1 MFERIIIAYNR
12 DMARRL
18 VIIDGKS
25 VFYRGYYAM
34 PGLSTA
40 DGTPT
45 GGVYG
50 FAALSLELIK
60 RLEPDYVCVAWDKR
74 GTNIRRRLAIYPEY
88 KAGRKPA
95 PPDFYAQI
103 PILHELLAAFGWP
116 LYEFDDYEADD
127 IMATLD
133 AQAEKHGDI
142 ETYLITSDL
151 DALQIL
157 DQNTYLYALKKGLTN
172 IDKFD
177 IPAFEKRYGIRIDQ
191 FLDLKSLK
199 GDSSDNIPG
208 VPGVG
213 EKTAVKLLQQFDTL
227 DGVYENLWQIKD
239 NLRRKLD
246 DGKES
251 AYTSKELARL
261 FTDAPVKLD
270 LAAMDVRDLDTT
282 KLRALLEK
290 LEFRSLLRKLP
301 QHMRDDTLEMVK
313 NDSFVPAVEIPS
325 DKIMPLLV
333 MAPELLVIWNGD
345 SVWLSHEK
353 GKTACLPLA
362 EASVVLRGG
371 LIVGHDTKDFL
382 KALLAKNCRQLP
394 AVKHDTAQCSFLLNP
409 LRKSRALA
417 DLAGIESLDNPKLAI
432 AALWEV
438 YERQKKALAELPGL
452 QRVAQTMDFPL
463 VNVLAQM
470 EFQGIKIDT
479 SKLEKMN
486 KSLTREIAVTQ
497 QNIYDMVGYEFN
509 IASPA
514 QLASALFDK
523 LLLPIAGIKKGK
535 TGYSTNQKELD
546 KLRGQHP
553 IIELI
558 ERFRELSKLQNT
570 YVAAL
575 PEQTDANGYIHTT
588 FNQDATATGRLSS
601 TNPNLQNIPIRTEL
615 GRQIRDA
622 FVPAPGN
629 VFVNADYSQFELRL
643 AAVMAGET
651 VMVEDFNTDV
661 DIHAKTAAEVY
672 GVPIDEVTPVQRRR
686 AKVVNFGVLY
696 GMSQHGL
703 AQAAHM
709 SFAEAQHFIDEY
721 YRIRPRVKAF
731 MEQTIRQA
739 HDNGFVQTLFGR
751 RRPTPDVKSSNFAV
765 RSAAER
771 AAANMPIQGTEADLM
786 KMAMLAVEKR
796 LAEGPD
802 VDASRL
808 PSEAGKSEKNG
819 FALPE
824 RQVSSDS
831 MLASTNSLSIPLGR
845 QVLQIHDS
853 IMVECPR
860 QNAEKV
866 SKILVETMENIYPS
880 LGIKLKV
887 DVKVGDSWGEV

>member
-1 MFERIIIAYNR
+1 
-12 DMARRL
+12 MAKRL

-34 PGLSTA
+34 PGLSTT

-60 RLEPDYVCVAWDKR
+60 QLEPDYVCVAWDKR
-74 GTNIRRRLAIYPEY
+74 GTNIRRRLAIYPDY

-103 PILHELLAAFGWP
+103 PILHELLAAFSWP

-133 AQAEKHGDI
+133 KQAEQHGDI

-177 IPAFEKRYGIRIDQ
+177 IPAFEKRYGIRIGQ

-213 EKTAVKLLQQFDTL
+213 EKTAVKLLQQFETL

-239 NLRRKLD
+239 SLRRKLET
-246 DGKES
+246 GKKS
-251 AYTSKELARL
+251 AYMSRELARL

-270 LAAMDVRDLDTT
+270 LEAMNVRDLDTA
-282 KLRALLEK
+282 KLRELLEK

-301 QHMRDDTLEMVK
+301 QHMRDSASEVTSNNILA
-313 NDSFVPAVEIPS
+313 PAVEIS
-325 DKIMPLLV
+325 GDKVIPMLV
-333 MAPELLVIWNGD
+333 MAPELLVIWDGD
-345 SVWLSHEK
+345 MVWLSHEK
-353 GKTACLPLA
+353 GKVARLPLAKASAILA
-362 EASVVLRGG
+362 EAS
-371 LIVGHDTKDFL
+371 IVGHDTKEFL
-382 KALLAKNCRQLP
+382 KVLLGAGCQQLP
-394 AVKHDTAQCSFLLNP
+394 TVKHDTAQGSFLLNP

-417 DLAGIESLDNPKLAI
+417 DLAGVESLDDPRLAM
-432 AALWEV
+432 AALWAV
-438 YERQKKALAELPGL
+438 YEQQKSAFAELPDL
-452 QRVAQTMDFPL
+452 QQVAQTMDFPL
-463 VNVLAQM
+463 INVLAQM
-470 EFQGIKIDT
+470 EFRGIKIDA

-486 KSLTREIAVTQ
+486 KSLAQEITAVQ
-497 QNIYDMVGYEFN
+497 KNIYDMVGYEFN
-509 IASPA
+509 VASPA

-523 LLLPIAGIKKGK
+523 LLLPTAGIKKGK

-553 IIELI
+553 IIELV

-575 PEQTDANGYIHTT
+575 PEQTDVNGYIHTT

-643 AAVMAGET
+643 AAVMAGEKQ
-651 VMVEDFNTDV
+651 MIEDFNTDV

-672 GVPIDEVTPVQRRR
+672 NVPIDEVTPAQRRR

-703 AQAAHM
+703 TAAANM
-709 SFAEAQHFIDEY
+709 SYGEAQHFIDEY
-721 YRIRPRVKAF
+721 YRIRPHIKEF
-731 MEQTIRQA
+731 MERTIRQA
-739 HDNGFVQTLFGR
+739 HEDGFVQTLFGR
-751 RRPTPDVKSSNFAV
+751 RRPTPDVRSNNFAV

-786 KMAMLAVEKR
+786 KLAMLAVEKR
-796 LAEGPD
+796 LTIMTSPD
-802 VDASRL
+802 LL
-808 PSEAGKSEKNG
+808 PSETGKFEKNE

-824 RQVSSDS
+824 RQVSSGS
-831 MLASTNSLSIPLGR
+831 KSISTDKNTPLGY
-845 QVLQIHDS
+845 QILQIHDS

-860 QNAEKV
+860 QNAEIV
-866 SKILVETMENIYPS
+866 SKMLVETMENIYPQ

-887 DVKVGDSWGEV
+887 DVKIGNNWGEV

>member
-1 MFERIIIAYNR
+1 
-12 DMARRL
+12 MAKRL

-34 PGLSTA
+34 PGLSTT

-60 RLEPDYVCVAWDKR
+60 QLNPDYVCVAWDKR
-74 GTNIRRRLAIYPEY
+74 GTNIRRRLVIYPDY
-88 KAGRKPA
+88 KGGRKPA

-133 AQAEKHGDI
+133 KQAEQHGDI

-177 IPAFEKRYGIRIDQ
+177 IPAFEKRYGIRIGQ

-213 EKTAVKLLQQFDTL
+213 EKTAVKLLQQFETL

-239 NLRRKLD
+239 SLRRKLEA
-246 DGKES
+246 GKKS
-251 AYTSKELARL
+251 AYMSRELARL

-270 LAAMDVRDLDTT
+270 LAAMDVRDLDTA
-282 KLRALLEK
+282 KLRELLEK

-301 QHMRDDTLEMVK
+301 QHMRDGASEVAR
-313 NDSFVPAVEIPS
+313 NDILAPAVEIS
-325 DKIMPLLV
+325 GDKVIPMLV
-333 MAPELLVIWNGD
+333 MAPELLVIWDGD
-345 SVWLSHEK
+345 TVWLSHEK
-353 GKTACLPLA
+353 GKVACLPLA
-362 EASVVLRGG
+362 KASAILAEAS
-371 LIVGHDTKDFL
+371 IVGHDTKEFL
-382 KALLAKNCRQLP
+382 KTLLGAGCQRLP
-394 AVKHDTAQCSFLLNP
+394 AVKHDTAQGSFLLNP
-409 LRKSRALA
+409 LRKSRALV
-417 DLAGIESLDNPKLAI
+417 DLAGVESLDDPRLAMT
-432 AALWEV
+432 ALWAV
-438 YERQKKALAELPGL
+438 YEQQKSAFAEQADL
-452 QRVAQTMDFPL
+452 QQVAQTMDFPL
-463 VNVLAQM
+463 INVLAQM
-470 EFQGIKIDT
+470 EFRGIKIDA

-486 KSLTREIAVTQ
+486 KSLAQEITAVQ

-509 IASPA
+509 VASPA

-523 LLLPIAGIKKGK
+523 LLLPTAGIKKGK

-553 IIELI
+553 IIELV

-643 AAVMAGET
+643 AAVMAGEKQ
-651 VMVEDFNTDV
+651 MIEDFNADV

-672 GVPIDEVTPVQRRR
+672 NVPINEVTPTQRRR

-703 AQAAHM
+703 AAAANM
-709 SFAEAQHFIDEY
+709 SYGEAQHFIDEY
-721 YRIRPRVKAF
+721 YRIRPRIKEF
-731 MEQTIRQA
+731 MERTIRQA
-739 HDNGFVQTLFGR
+739 HDDGFVQTLFGR
-751 RRPTPDVKSSNFAV
+751 RRPTPDVRSNNFAV

-786 KMAMLAVEKR
+786 KLAMLAVEKR
-796 LAEGPD
+796 LTTMTSPD
-802 VDASRL
+802 LL
-808 PSEAGKSEKNG
+808 PSKTGKFEKNE

-824 RQVSSDS
+824 RQVSSGS
-831 MLASTNSLSIPLGR
+831 KSGLVYKNISFGHQI
-845 QVLQIHDS
+845 LQIHDS

-860 QNAEKV
+860 QNAEIV
-866 SKILVETMENIYPS
+866 SKILVETMENIYPQ

-887 DVKVGDSWGEV
+887 DVKIGNNWGEV

>member
-1 MFERIIIAYNR
+1 
-12 DMARRL
+12 MAKRL

-34 PGLSTA
+34 PGLSTT

-60 RLEPDYVCVAWDKR
+60 QLEPDYVCVAWDKR
-74 GTNIRRRLAIYPEY
+74 GTNIRRRLAIYPDY

-127 IMATLD
+127 IMATID
-133 AQAEKHGDI
+133 KKAEQHGGI

-177 IPAFEKRYGIRIDQ
+177 IPAFEERYGIRIGQ

-213 EKTAVKLLQQFDTL
+213 EKTAVKLLQQFETL

-239 NLRRKLD
+239 SLRRKLEA
-246 DGKES
+246 GKKS
-251 AYTSKELARL
+251 AYMSRELARL

-270 LAAMDVRDLDTT
+270 LEAMNVRDLDTA
-282 KLRALLEK
+282 KLRELLEK

-301 QHMRDDTLEMVK
+301 QHMRDSSSEVTPNNILA
-313 NDSFVPAVEIPS
+313 PAVEIS
-325 DKIMPLLV
+325 GDKVTPILV
-333 MAPELLVIWNGD
+333 MAPELLVIWDGD
-345 SVWLSHEK
+345 MVWLSHEK
-353 GKTACLPLA
+353 GKVARLPLAKASAILA
-362 EASVVLRGG
+362 EAS
-371 LIVGHDTKDFL
+371 IVGHDTKEFL
-382 KALLAKNCRQLP
+382 KTLLGAGCQQLP
-394 AVKHDTAQCSFLLNP
+394 AVKHDTAQGSFLLNP
-409 LRKSRALA
+409 LRKSRELA
-417 DLAGIESLDNPKLAI
+417 DLAGVESLDDPRLAM
-432 AALWEV
+432 AALWAV
-438 YERQKKALAELPGL
+438 YEQQKSAFAELPDL
-452 QRVAQTMDFPL
+452 QQVAQTMDFPL
-463 VNVLAQM
+463 INVLAQM
-470 EFQGIKIDT
+470 EFRGIKIDA

-486 KSLTREIAVTQ
+486 KSLAQEIAAVQ

-509 IASPA
+509 VASPA
-514 QLASALFDK
+514 QLASALFYK
-523 LLLPIAGIKKGK
+523 LLLPTTGIKKGK

-553 IIELI
+553 IIELV

-575 PEQTDANGYIHTT
+575 PEQTDANGYVHTT
-588 FNQDATATGRLSS
+588 FNQDVTATGRLSS

-643 AAVMAGET
+643 AAVMAGEKQ
-651 VMVEDFNTDV
+651 MIEDFNADV

-672 GVPIDEVTPVQRRR
+672 NVPINEVTPTQRRR

-703 AQAAHM
+703 AAAANM
-709 SFAEAQHFIDEY
+709 SYGEAQHFIDEY
-721 YRIRPRVKAF
+721 YRIRPRIKEF
-731 MEQTIRQA
+731 MERTIRQA
-739 HDNGFVQTLFGR
+739 HEDGFVQTLFGR
-751 RRPTPDVKSSNFAV
+751 RRPTPDVRSNNFAV

-786 KMAMLAVEKR
+786 KLAMLAVEKR
-796 LAEGPD
+796 LTTMTSPD
-802 VDASRL
+802 LL
-808 PSEAGKSEKNG
+808 PSKTGKFEKNE

-824 RQVSSDS
+824 RQVSSGS
-831 MLASTNSLSIPLGR
+831 KSGLVYKNILFGHQI
-845 QVLQIHDS
+845 LQIHDS

-860 QNAEKV
+860 QNAEIV
-866 SKILVETMENIYPS
+866 SKILVETMENIYPQ

-887 DVKVGDSWGEV
+887 DVKIGNNWGEV

>member
-1 MFERIIIAYNR
+1 
-12 DMARRL
+12 MAKRL

-34 PGLSTA
+34 PGLSTT

-60 RLEPDYVCVAWDKR
+60 QLEPDYVCVAWDKR
-74 GTNIRRRLAIYPEY
+74 GTNIRRRLAIYPDY

-103 PILHELLAAFGWP
+103 PILHELLAAFSWP

-133 AQAEKHGDI
+133 KQAEQHGDI

-177 IPAFEKRYGIRIDQ
+177 IPAFEKRYGIRIGQ

-213 EKTAVKLLQQFDTL
+213 EKTAVKLLQQFETL

-239 NLRRKLD
+239 SLRRKLEA
-246 DGKES
+246 GKKS
-251 AYTSKELARL
+251 AYMSRELARL

-270 LAAMDVRDLDTT
+270 LEAMNVRDLDTA
-282 KLRALLEK
+282 KLRELLEK

-301 QHMRDDTLEMVK
+301 QHMRDGASEMTRK
-313 NDSFVPAVEIPS
+313 GILAPAVEIS
-325 DKIMPLLV
+325 GDKVIPMLV
-333 MAPELLVIWNGD
+333 MAPELLVIWDGD
-345 SVWLSHEK
+345 MVWLSHEK
-353 GKTACLPLA
+353 GKVARLPLAKASAILA
-362 EASVVLRGG
+362 EAS
-371 LIVGHDTKDFL
+371 IAGHDTKEFL
-382 KALLAKNCRQLP
+382 KALLGAACQQLP
-394 AVKHDTAQCSFLLNP
+394 AVKHDTAQGSFLLNP
-409 LRKSRALA
+409 LRKSRELA
-417 DLAGIESLDNPKLAI
+417 DLAGVESLDDPRLAM
-432 AALWEV
+432 AALWAV
-438 YERQKKALAELPGL
+438 YEQQKSAFAELPDL
-452 QRVAQTMDFPL
+452 QQVAQTMDFPL
-463 VNVLAQM
+463 INVLAQM
-470 EFQGIKIDT
+470 EFRGIKIDA

-486 KSLTREIAVTQ
+486 KSLAQEIAAVQ

-509 IASPA
+509 VASPA

-523 LLLPIAGIKKGK
+523 LLLPTAGIKKGK

-553 IIELI
+553 IIELV

-588 FNQDATATGRLSS
+588 FNQDTTATGRLSS

-643 AAVMAGET
+643 AAVMAGEEQ
-651 VMVEDFNTDV
+651 MIEDFNADV

-672 GVPIDEVTPVQRRR
+672 NVPINEVTPTQRRR

-703 AQAAHM
+703 VAAANM
-709 SFAEAQHFIDEY
+709 SYGEAQHFIDEY
-721 YRIRPRVKAF
+721 YRIRPHIKEF
-731 MEQTIRQA
+731 MERTIRQA
-739 HDNGFVQTLFGR
+739 HGDGFVQTLFGR
-751 RRPTPDVKSSNFAV
+751 RRPTPDVRSNNFAV
-765 RSAAER
+765 RSASER

-786 KMAMLAVEKR
+786 KLAMLAVEKR
-796 LAEGPD
+796 LIPAA
-802 VDASRL
+802 DADLL
-808 PSEAGKSEKNG
+808 PSETGKFEKNE

-824 RQVSSDS
+824 RQVSSGS
-831 MLASTNSLSIPLGR
+831 KSISTDKNTPLGY
-845 QVLQIHDS
+845 QILQIHDS
-853 IMVECPR
+853 IMVECPL
-860 QNAEKV
+860 QNAEIV
-866 SKILVETMENIYPS
+866 SKMLVETMENIYPQ

-887 DVKVGDSWGEV
+887 DVKIGNNWGEV

>member
-1 MFERIIIAYNR
+1 
-12 DMARRL
+12 MAKRL

-60 RLEPDYVCVAWDKR
+60 QLEPDYVCVAWDKR
-74 GTNIRRRLAIYPEY
+74 GTNIRRRLAIYPDY

-133 AQAEKHGDI
+133 KQAEQHGDI

-177 IPAFEKRYGIRIDQ
+177 IPAFEKRYGIRIGQ

-213 EKTAVKLLQQFDTL
+213 EKTAVKLLQQFETL

-239 NLRRKLD
+239 SLRRKLEA
-246 DGKES
+246 GKKS
-251 AYTSKELARL
+251 AYMSRELARL

-270 LAAMDVRDLDTT
+270 LAAMDVRDLDTA
-282 KLRALLEK
+282 KLRELLEK

-301 QHMRDDTLEMVK
+301 QHMRDGASEMTR
-313 NDSFVPAVEIPS
+313 NDILAPAVEIS
-325 DKIMPLLV
+325 GDKVTPMLV
-333 MAPELLVIWNGD
+333 MAPELLVIWDGD
-345 SVWLSHEK
+345 MVWLSHER
-353 GKTACLPLA
+353 GKVARLPLA
-362 EASVVLRGG
+362 KASTILPEVS
-371 LIVGHDTKDFL
+371 IVGHDTKEFL
-382 KALLAKNCRQLP
+382 KALLGAGCQQLP
-394 AVKHDTAQCSFLLNP
+394 IVKHDTAQGSFLLNP

-417 DLAGIESLDNPKLAI
+417 DLAGVESLDDPRLAM
-432 AALWEV
+432 AALWAV
-438 YERQKKALAELPGL
+438 YEQQKSALVEQADL
-452 QRVAQTMDFPL
+452 QQVAQTMDFPL
-463 VNVLAQM
+463 INVLAQM
-470 EFQGIKIDT
+470 EFRGIKIDA

-486 KSLTREIAVTQ
+486 KSLAQEIAAVQ

-509 IASPA
+509 VASPA

-523 LLLPIAGIKKGK
+523 LLLPTAGIKKGK

-553 IIELI
+553 IIELV

-588 FNQDATATGRLSS
+588 FNQDTTATGRLSS

-643 AAVMAGET
+643 AAVMAGEKQ
-651 VMVEDFNTDV
+651 MIEDFNTDV

-672 GVPIDEVTPVQRRR
+672 NVPINEVTPTQRRR

-703 AQAAHM
+703 AAAANM
-709 SFAEAQHFIDEY
+709 SYGEAQHFIDEY
-721 YRIRPRVKAF
+721 YRIRPHIKEF
-731 MEQTIRQA
+731 MERTIRQA
-739 HDNGFVQTLFGR
+739 HDDGFVQTLFGR
-751 RRPTPDVKSSNFAV
+751 RRPTPDVRSNNFAV

-786 KMAMLAVEKR
+786 KLAMLAVEKR
-796 LAEGPD
+796 LIPA
-802 VDASRL
+802 VDADLL
-808 PSEAGKSEKNG
+808 PSETGKFEKNK

-824 RQVSSDS
+824 RQVSSGS
-831 MLASTNSLSIPLGR
+831 KSTPTDKNTLLGY
-845 QVLQIHDS
+845 QILQIHDS

-860 QNAEKV
+860 QNAEIV
-866 SKILVETMENIYPS
+866 SKMLVETMENIYPQ

-887 DVKVGDSWGEV
+887 DVKIGNNWGEV

>member
-1 MFERIIIAYNR
+1 
-12 DMARRL
+12 MAKRL

-60 RLEPDYVCVAWDKR
+60 QLNPDYVCVAWDKR
-74 GTNIRRRLAIYPEY
+74 GTNIRRRLAIYPDY

-133 AQAEKHGDI
+133 KQAEQHGDI

-177 IPAFEKRYGIRIDQ
+177 IPAFEKRYGIRIGQ

-213 EKTAVKLLQQFDTL
+213 EKTAVKLLQQFETL
-227 DGVYENLWQIKD
+227 DGVYDNLWQIKD
-239 NLRRKLD
+239 SLRRKLET
-246 DGKES
+246 GKKS
-251 AYTSKELARL
+251 AYMSRELARL

-270 LAAMDVRDLDTT
+270 LEAMNVRDLDTA
-282 KLRALLEK
+282 KLRELLEK

-301 QHMRDDTLEMVK
+301 QHMRDAASEVTPNNILA
-313 NDSFVPAVEIPS
+313 PAVEIS
-325 DKIMPLLV
+325 GDKVTPMLV
-333 MAPELLVIWNGD
+333 MAPELLVIWDGD
-345 SVWLSHEK
+345 MVWLSHEK
-353 GKTACLPLA
+353 GKVARLPLAKASAILA
-362 EASVVLRGG
+362 EAS
-371 LIVGHDTKDFL
+371 IVGHDTKEFF
-382 KALLAKNCRQLP
+382 KVLLGAGCQRLP
-394 AVKHDTAQCSFLLNP
+394 AVKHDTAQGSFLLNP
-409 LRKSRALA
+409 LRKSRALV
-417 DLAGIESLDNPKLAI
+417 DLAGVESLDDPRLAM
-432 AALWEV
+432 AALWVV
-438 YERQKKALAELPGL
+438 YEQQKSAFAELPDL
-452 QRVAQTMDFPL
+452 QQVAQTMDFPL
-463 VNVLAQM
+463 INVLAQM
-470 EFQGIKIDT
+470 EFRGIKIDA

-486 KSLTREIAVTQ
+486 KSLAQEIAAVQ

-509 IASPA
+509 VASPA

-523 LLLPIAGIKKGK
+523 LLLPTAGIKKGK

-553 IIELI
+553 IIELV

-643 AAVMAGET
+643 AAVMAGEKQ
-651 VMVEDFNTDV
+651 MIEDFNTDV

-672 GVPIDEVTPVQRRR
+672 NVPINEVTPAQRRR

-703 AQAAHM
+703 AAAANM
-709 SFAEAQHFIDEY
+709 SYGEAQHFIDEY
-721 YRIRPRVKAF
+721 YRIRPHIKEF

-739 HDNGFVQTLFGR
+739 HEDGFVQTLFGR
-751 RRPTPDVKSSNFAV
+751 RRPTPDVKSNNFAV

-786 KMAMLAVEKR
+786 KLAMLAVEKR
-796 LAEGPD
+796 LTIMTSPD
-802 VDASRL
+802 LL
-808 PSEAGKSEKNG
+808 PSETGKFEKNE

-824 RQVSSDS
+824 RQVSSGS
-831 MLASTNSLSIPLGR
+831 KSISTDKNTPLGY
-845 QVLQIHDS
+845 QILQIHDS

-860 QNAEKV
+860 QNAEVV
-866 SKILVETMENIYPS
+866 SKMLVETMENIYPQ

-887 DVKVGDSWGEV
+887 DVKIGNNWGEV

>member
-1 MFERIIIAYNR
+1 MVK
-12 DMARRL
+12 RL

-60 RLEPDYVCVAWDKR
+60 QLEPDYVCVAWDKR
-74 GTNIRRRLAIYPEY
+74 GTNIRRRLAIYPDY

-95 PPDFYAQI
+95 PSDFYAQI
-103 PILHELLAAFGWP
+103 PILHELLAAFSWP

-133 AQAEKHGDI
+133 KQAEQHGDI

-177 IPAFEKRYGIRIDQ
+177 IPAFEKRYGIRIGQ

-213 EKTAVKLLQQFDTL
+213 EKTAVKLLQQFETL

-239 NLRRKLD
+239 SLRRKLEA
-246 DGKES
+246 GKKS
-251 AYTSKELARL
+251 AYMSRELARL

-270 LAAMDVRDLDTT
+270 LEAMNVRDLDTA
-282 KLRALLEK
+282 KLRELLEK

-301 QHMRDDTLEMVK
+301 QHMRDGASEVTPNNILA
-313 NDSFVPAVEIPS
+313 PAVEIS
-325 DKIMPLLV
+325 GDKVIPMLV
-333 MAPELLVIWNGD
+333 MAPELLVIWDGD
-345 SVWLSHEK
+345 MVWLSHEK
-353 GKTACLPLA
+353 GKVARLPLAKASAILA
-362 EASVVLRGG
+362 EAS
-371 LIVGHDTKDFL
+371 IVGHDTKEFL
-382 KALLAKNCRQLP
+382 KTLLGAGCQRLP
-394 AVKHDTAQCSFLLNP
+394 AVKHDTAQGSFLLNP
-409 LRKSRALA
+409 LRKSRELV
-417 DLAGIESLDNPKLAI
+417 DLAGVESLDDPRLAM
-432 AALWEV
+432 AALWVV
-438 YERQKKALAELPGL
+438 YEQQKSALVEQADL
-452 QRVAQTMDFPL
+452 QQVAQTMDFPL
-463 VNVLAQM
+463 INVLAQM
-470 EFQGIKIDT
+470 EFRGIKIDAG
-479 SKLEKMN
+479 KLEKMN
-486 KSLTREIAVTQ
+486 KSLAQEIAAVQ

-509 IASPA
+509 VASPA

-523 LLLPIAGIKKGK
+523 LLLPTAGIKKGK

-553 IIELI
+553 IIELV

-643 AAVMAGET
+643 AAVMAGEKQ
-651 VMVEDFNTDV
+651 MIEDFNTDV

-672 GVPIDEVTPVQRRR
+672 NVPINEVTPTQRRR

-703 AQAAHM
+703 AAAANM
-709 SFAEAQHFIDEY
+709 SYGEAQHFIDEY
-721 YRIRPRVKAF
+721 YRIRPHIKEF

-739 HDNGFVQTLFGR
+739 HEDGFVQTLFGR
-751 RRPTPDVKSSNFAV
+751 RRPTPDVRSNNFAV

-786 KMAMLAVEKR
+786 KLAMLAVEKG
-796 LAEGPD
+796 LVL
-802 VDASRL
+802 VDIDS
-808 PSEAGKSEKNG
+808 
-819 FALPE
+819 LPE
-824 RQVSSDS
+824 ETCLSGKANSFFSNLPVSEGSKS
-831 MLASTNSLSIPLGR
+831 ISTDKNTPLGY
-845 QVLQIHDS
+845 QILQIHDS

-860 QNAEKV
+860 QNAEVV
-866 SKILVETMENIYPS
+866 SKMLVETMENIYPQ

-887 DVKVGDSWGEV
+887 DVKIGNNWGEV

>member
-1 MFERIIIAYNR
+1 
-12 DMARRL
+12 MAKRL

-60 RLEPDYVCVAWDKR
+60 QLNPDYVCVAWDKR
-74 GTNIRRRLAIYPEY
+74 GTNIRRRLAIYSEY

-103 PILHELLAAFGWP
+103 PILHELLAAFSWP

-133 AQAEKHGDI
+133 KQAEQHGGI

-177 IPAFEKRYGIRIDQ
+177 IPAFEKRYGIRIGQ

-213 EKTAVKLLQQFDTL
+213 EKTAVKLLQQFETL

-239 NLRRKLD
+239 SLRRKLEA
-246 DGKES
+246 GKKS
-251 AYTSKELARL
+251 AYMSRELARL

-270 LAAMDVRDLDTT
+270 LEAMNVRDLDTA
-282 KLRALLEK
+282 KLRELLEK

-301 QHMRDDTLEMVK
+301 QHMRDGASEVATDNILA
-313 NDSFVPAVEIPS
+313 PAVEISGNKVIP
-325 DKIMPLLV
+325 MLV
-333 MAPELLVIWNGD
+333 VAPELLVIWDGD
-345 SVWLSHEK
+345 TVWLSHEK
-353 GKTACLPLA
+353 GKVARLSLAKASAILA
-362 EASVVLRGG
+362 EAS
-371 LIVGHDTKDFL
+371 IVGHDTKEFL
-382 KALLAKNCRQLP
+382 KALLGAGCQQLP
-394 AVKHDTAQCSFLLNP
+394 AVKHDTAQGSFLLNP
-409 LRKSRALA
+409 LRKSRKLA
-417 DLAGIESLDNPKLAI
+417 DLAGVESLDDPRLAM
-432 AALWEV
+432 AALWAV
-438 YERQKKALAELPGL
+438 YEQQKSALVEQADL
-452 QRVAQTMDFPL
+452 QQVVQTMDFPL
-463 VNVLAQM
+463 INVLAQM
-470 EFQGIKIDT
+470 EFRGIKIDA

-486 KSLTREIAVTQ
+486 KSLAQEIAAVQ

-509 IASPA
+509 VSSPA

-523 LLLPIAGIKKGK
+523 LLLPTAGIKKGK

-553 IIELI
+553 IIELV

-588 FNQDATATGRLSS
+588 FNQDVTATGRLSS

-643 AAVMAGET
+643 AAVMAGEKQ
-651 VMVEDFNTDV
+651 MIEDFNADV

-672 GVPIDEVTPVQRRR
+672 NVPISEVTPTQRRR

-703 AQAAHM
+703 AAAANM
-709 SFAEAQHFIDEY
+709 SYGEAQHFIDEY
-721 YRIRPRVKAF
+721 YRIRPHIKEF
-731 MEQTIRQA
+731 MERTIRQA
-739 HDNGFVQTLFGR
+739 HDDGFVQTLFGR
-751 RRPTPDVKSSNFAV
+751 RRPTPDVRSNNFAV

-786 KMAMLAVEKR
+786 KLAMLAVEKS
-796 LAEGPD
+796 LVLVD
-802 VDASRL
+802 VDS
-808 PSEAGKSEKNG
+808 
-819 FALPE
+819 LPE
-824 RQVSSDS
+824 ETCLSGKANSFFSNLPVSEGSVS
-831 MLASTNSLSIPLGR
+831 ASTDKNISLGHQI
-845 QVLQIHDS
+845 LQIHDS

-860 QNAEKV
+860 QNAEIV
-866 SKILVETMENIYPS
+866 SKMLVETMENIYPQ

-887 DVKVGDSWGEV
+887 DVKIGNNWGEV

>member
-1 MFERIIIAYNR
+1 
-12 DMARRL
+12 MAKRL

-60 RLEPDYVCVAWDKR
+60 QLEPDYVCVAWDKR
-74 GTNIRRRLAIYPEY
+74 GTNIRRRLAIYPDY

-133 AQAEKHGDI
+133 KQAEQHGDI

-177 IPAFEKRYGIRIDQ
+177 IPAFEKRYGIRIGQ

-213 EKTAVKLLQQFDTL
+213 EKTAVKLLQQFETL
-227 DGVYENLWQIKD
+227 DGVYDNLWQIKD
-239 NLRRKLD
+239 SLRRKLEA
-246 DGKES
+246 GRKS
-251 AYTSKELARL
+251 AYMSRELARL

-270 LAAMDVRDLDTT
+270 LEAMNVRDLDTA
-282 KLRALLEK
+282 KLRELLEK

-301 QHMRDDTLEMVK
+301 QHMRDGASEVATNNILA
-313 NDSFVPAVEIPS
+313 PAVEIS
-325 DKIMPLLV
+325 GDKVIPMLV
-333 MAPELLVIWNGD
+333 MAPELLVIWDGD
-345 SVWLSHEK
+345 TVWLSHEK
-353 GKTACLPLA
+353 GKVARLPLA
-362 EASVVLRGG
+362 KASAILAEA
-371 LIVGHDTKDFL
+371 LIVGHDTKEFF
-382 KALLAKNCRQLP
+382 KALLGVGCQQLP
-394 AVKHDTAQCSFLLNP
+394 IVKHDTAQGSFLLNP
-409 LRKSRALA
+409 LRKSRELA
-417 DLAGIESLDNPKLAI
+417 DLAGVESLDDPRLVM
-432 AALWEV
+432 AALWIV
-438 YERQKKALAELPGL
+438 YEQQKSAFAELPDL
-452 QRVAQTMDFPL
+452 QQVAQTMDFPL
-463 VNVLAQM
+463 INVLAQM
-470 EFQGIKIDT
+470 EFRGIKIDA

-486 KSLTREIAVTQ
+486 KSLAQEIAAVQ

-509 IASPA
+509 VASPA

-523 LLLPIAGIKKGK
+523 LLLPTAGIKKGK

-553 IIELI
+553 IIELV

-643 AAVMAGET
+643 AAVMAGEKQ
-651 VMVEDFNTDV
+651 MIEDFNTDV

-672 GVPIDEVTPVQRRR
+672 NVPINEVTPTQRRR

-703 AQAAHM
+703 AAAANM
-709 SFAEAQHFIDEY
+709 SYGEAQHFIDEY
-721 YRIRPRVKAF
+721 YRIRPHIKEF
-731 MEQTIRQA
+731 MERTIRQA
-739 HDNGFVQTLFGR
+739 HGDGFVQTLFGR
-751 RRPTPDVKSSNFAV
+751 RRPTPDVRSNNFAV

-786 KMAMLAVEKR
+786 KLAMLAVEKS
-796 LAEGPD
+796 LAL
-802 VDASRL
+802 VDIDS
-808 PSEAGKSEKNG
+808 
-819 FALPE
+819 LPE
-824 RQVSSDS
+824 ETCLSGKANSFFSNLPVSEGSKS
-831 MLASTNSLSIPLGR
+831 ISTDKNTPLGY
-845 QVLQIHDS
+845 QILQIHDS

-860 QNAEKV
+860 QNAEIV
-866 SKILVETMENIYPS
+866 SKMLVETMENIHPQ

-887 DVKVGDSWGEV
+887 DVKIGNNWSEV

>member
-1 MFERIIIAYNR
+1 
-12 DMARRL
+12 MAKRL
-18 VIIDGKS
+18 VVIDGKS

-60 RLEPDYVCVAWDKR
+60 QLEPDYVCVAWDKR
-74 GTNIRRRLAIYPEY
+74 GTNIRRRLAIYPDY

-133 AQAEKHGDI
+133 KQAEQHGGI

-177 IPAFEKRYGIRIDQ
+177 IPAFEERYGIRIGQ

-208 VPGVG
+208 VTGVG
-213 EKTAVKLLQQFDTL
+213 EKTAVKLLQQFETL
-227 DGVYENLWQIKD
+227 DGVYDNLWQIKD
-239 NLRRKLD
+239 SLRRKLEA
-246 DGKES
+246 GKKS
-251 AYTSKELARL
+251 AYMSRELARL

-270 LAAMDVRDLDTT
+270 LAAMDVRDLDTA
-282 KLRALLEK
+282 KLRELLEK

-301 QHMRDDTLEMVK
+301 QHMRDGASEVAK
-313 NDSFVPAVEIPS
+313 NNILAPAVEIS
-325 DKIMPLLV
+325 GDKVIPMLV
-333 MAPELLVIWNGD
+333 MAPELLVIWDGD
-345 SVWLSHEK
+345 TVWLSHEK
-353 GKTACLPLA
+353 GKVARLPLAKASAILA
-362 EASVVLRGG
+362 EAS
-371 LIVGHDTKDFL
+371 IVGHDTKEFF
-382 KALLAKNCRQLP
+382 KALLGAGCQQLP
-394 AVKHDTAQCSFLLNP
+394 AVKHDTAQGSFLLNP

-417 DLAGIESLDNPKLAI
+417 DLAGVESLDDPRLAMT
-432 AALWEV
+432 ALWAV
-438 YERQKKALAELPGL
+438 YEQQKSAFAEQADL
-452 QRVAQTMDFPL
+452 QQVAQTMDFPL
-463 VNVLAQM
+463 INVLAQM
-470 EFQGIKIDT
+470 EFRGIKIDA

-486 KSLTREIAVTQ
+486 KSLAQEIAAVQ

-509 IASPA
+509 VASPV

-523 LLLPIAGIKKGK
+523 LLLPTAGIKKGK

-553 IIELI
+553 IIELV

-575 PEQTDANGYIHTT
+575 PEQTDAKGYIHTT

-622 FVPAPGN
+622 FVPAPDN

-643 AAVMAGET
+643 AAVMAGEKQ
-651 VMVEDFNTDV
+651 MIEDFNTDV

-672 GVPIDEVTPVQRRR
+672 NVPINEVTPTQRRR

-703 AQAAHM
+703 AAAANM
-709 SFAEAQHFIDEY
+709 SYGEAQHFIDEY
-721 YRIRPRVKAF
+721 YRIRPRIKEF
-731 MEQTIRQA
+731 MERTICQA
-739 HDNGFVQTLFGR
+739 HDDGFVQTLFGR
-751 RRPTPDVKSSNFAV
+751 RRPTPDVRSNNFAV

-786 KMAMLAVEKR
+786 KLAMLAVEKS
-796 LAEGPD
+796 LAL
-802 VDASRL
+802 VDIDL
-808 PSEAGKSEKNG
+808 
-819 FALPE
+819 LPE
-824 RQVSSDS
+824 ETCLSGKANSFFSNLPVSEGSK
-831 MLASTNSLSIPLGR
+831 SISIDKNTPLGY
-845 QVLQIHDS
+845 QILQIHDS

-860 QNAEKV
+860 QNAEIV
-866 SKILVETMENIYPS
+866 SKMLVETMENIYPQ

-887 DVKVGDSWGEV
+887 DVKIGNNWGEV

>member
-1 MFERIIIAYNR
+1 
-12 DMARRL
+12 MAKRL

-60 RLEPDYVCVAWDKR
+60 QLEPDYVCVAWDKR
-74 GTNIRRRLAIYPEY
+74 GTNIRRRLAIYPDY

-133 AQAEKHGDI
+133 KQAEQHGDI

-177 IPAFEKRYGIRIDQ
+177 IPAFEKRYGIRIGQ

-213 EKTAVKLLQQFDTL
+213 EKTAVKLLQQFETL
-227 DGVYENLWQIKD
+227 DGVYDNLWQIKD
-239 NLRRKLD
+239 SLRRKLEA
-246 DGKES
+246 GRKS
-251 AYTSKELARL
+251 AYMSRELARL

-270 LAAMDVRDLDTT
+270 LEAMNVRDLDTA
-282 KLRALLEK
+282 KLRELLEK

-301 QHMRDDTLEMVK
+301 QHMRDGASEMTR
-313 NDSFVPAVEIPS
+313 NDILAPAVEIS
-325 DKIMPLLV
+325 GDKVIPMLV
-333 MAPELLVIWNGD
+333 MAPELLVIWDGD
-345 SVWLSHEK
+345 TVWLSHEK
-353 GKTACLPLA
+353 GKVVCLPLTKASAILA
-362 EASVVLRGG
+362 EAS
-371 LIVGHDTKDFL
+371 IVGHDTKEFF
-382 KALLAKNCRQLP
+382 KALLGAGCQQLP
-394 AVKHDTAQCSFLLNP
+394 AVKHDTAQGSFLLNP

-417 DLAGIESLDNPKLAI
+417 DLAGVESLDDPRLAM
-432 AALWEV
+432 AALWVV
-438 YERQKKALAELPGL
+438 YEQQKSAFAELPDL
-452 QRVAQTMDFPL
+452 QQVAQTMDFPL
-463 VNVLAQM
+463 INVLAQM
-470 EFQGIKIDT
+470 EFRGIKIDA

-486 KSLTREIAVTQ
+486 KSLAQEIAAVQ

-509 IASPA
+509 VASPA

-523 LLLPIAGIKKGK
+523 LLLPTAGIKKGK

-553 IIELI
+553 IIELV

-643 AAVMAGET
+643 AAVMAGEKQ
-651 VMVEDFNTDV
+651 MIEDFNTDV

-672 GVPIDEVTPVQRRR
+672 NVPINEVTPTQRRR

-703 AQAAHM
+703 AAAANM
-709 SFAEAQHFIDEY
+709 SYGEAQHFIDEY
-721 YRIRPRVKAF
+721 YRIRPRIKEF
-731 MEQTIRQA
+731 MERTIRQA
-739 HDNGFVQTLFGR
+739 RDDGFVQTLFGR
-751 RRPTPDVKSSNFAV
+751 RRPTPDVRSNNFAV

-786 KMAMLAVEKR
+786 KLAMLAVEKS
-796 LAEGPD
+796 LAL
-802 VDASRL
+802 VDIDS
-808 PSEAGKSEKNG
+808 
-819 FALPE
+819 LPE
-824 RQVSSDS
+824 ETCLSGKANSFFSNLPVSEGSKS
-831 MLASTNSLSIPLGR
+831 ISTDKNTPLGY
-845 QVLQIHDS
+845 QILQIHDS

-860 QNAEKV
+860 QNAEIV
-866 SKILVETMENIYPS
+866 SKMLVETMENIHPQ

-887 DVKVGDSWGEV
+887 DVKIGNNWGEV

>member
-1 MFERIIIAYNR
+1 
-12 DMARRL
+12 MAKRL

-60 RLEPDYVCVAWDKR
+60 QLEPDYVCVAWDKR
-74 GTNIRRRLAIYPEY
+74 GTNIRRRLAIYPDY

-103 PILHELLAAFGWP
+103 PILHELLAAFSWP

-133 AQAEKHGDI
+133 KQAEQHGDI

-177 IPAFEKRYGIRIDQ
+177 IPAFEKRYGIRIGQ

-213 EKTAVKLLQQFDTL
+213 EKTAVKLLQQFETL
-227 DGVYENLWQIKD
+227 DGVYDNLWQIKD
-239 NLRRKLD
+239 SLRRKLEA
-246 DGKES
+246 GKKS
-251 AYTSKELARL
+251 AYMSRELAQL

-270 LAAMDVRDLDTT
+270 LEAMNVRDLDTA
-282 KLRALLEK
+282 KLRELLEK

-301 QHMRDDTLEMVK
+301 QHMRDSSSEVTPNNILA
-313 NDSFVPAVEIPS
+313 PAVEIS
-325 DKIMPLLV
+325 GDKVTPMLV
-333 MAPELLVIWNGD
+333 MAPELLVIWDGD
-345 SVWLSHEK
+345 MVWLSHER
-353 GKTACLPLA
+353 GKVARLPLAKASAILA
-362 EASVVLRGG
+362 EAS
-371 LIVGHDTKDFL
+371 IVGHDTKEFF
-382 KALLAKNCRQLP
+382 KALLGAGCQQLP
-394 AVKHDTAQCSFLLNP
+394 IVKHDTAQGSFLLNP
-409 LRKSRALA
+409 LRKSRELA
-417 DLAGIESLDNPKLAI
+417 DLAGVESLDDPRLVM
-432 AALWEV
+432 AALWVV
-438 YERQKKALAELPGL
+438 YEQQKSAFAELPDL
-452 QRVAQTMDFPL
+452 QQVAQTMDFPL
-463 VNVLAQM
+463 INVLAQM
-470 EFQGIKIDT
+470 EFRGIKIDA

-486 KSLTREIAVTQ
+486 KSLAQEIAAVQ
-497 QNIYDMVGYEFN
+497 QNIYDIVGYEFN
-509 IASPA
+509 VASPA

-523 LLLPIAGIKKGK
+523 LLLPTAGIKKGK

-553 IIELI
+553 IIELV

-588 FNQDATATGRLSS
+588 FNQDTTATGRLSS

-643 AAVMAGET
+643 AAVMAGEKQ
-651 VMVEDFNTDV
+651 MIEDFNADV

-672 GVPIDEVTPVQRRR
+672 NVPINEVTPAQRRR

-703 AQAAHM
+703 AAAANM
-709 SFAEAQHFIDEY
+709 SYGEAQHFIDEY
-721 YRIRPRVKAF
+721 YRIRPHIKEF

-739 HDNGFVQTLFGR
+739 HEDGFVQTLFGR
-751 RRPTPDVKSSNFAV
+751 RRPTPDVRSNNFAV

-786 KMAMLAVEKR
+786 KLAMLAVEKR
-796 LAEGPD
+796 LTIMTSPD
-802 VDASRL
+802 LL
-808 PSEAGKSEKNG
+808 PSETGKFEKNE

-824 RQVSSDS
+824 RQVSSGS
-831 MLASTNSLSIPLGR
+831 KSGLVHKNTPLGY
-845 QVLQIHDS
+845 QILQIHDS

-860 QNAEKV
+860 QNAEVV
-866 SKILVETMENIYPS
+866 SKMLVETMENIYPQ

-887 DVKVGDSWGEV
+887 DVKIGNNWGEV

>member
-1 MFERIIIAYNR
+1 
-12 DMARRL
+12 MAKRL

-60 RLEPDYVCVAWDKR
+60 QLNPDYVCVAWDKR
-74 GTNIRRRLAIYPEY
+74 GTNIRRRLAIYSEY

-103 PILHELLAAFGWP
+103 PILHELLAAFSWP

-133 AQAEKHGDI
+133 KQAEQHGDI

-177 IPAFEKRYGIRIDQ
+177 IPAFEKRYGIRIGQ

-213 EKTAVKLLQQFDTL
+213 EKTAVKLLQQFETL

-239 NLRRKLD
+239 SLRRKLEA
-246 DGKES
+246 GKKS
-251 AYTSKELARL
+251 AYMSRELARL

-270 LAAMDVRDLDTT
+270 LEAMNVRDLDTA
-282 KLRALLEK
+282 KLRELLEK

-301 QHMRDDTLEMVK
+301 QHMRDSSSEVTPNNILA
-313 NDSFVPAVEIPS
+313 PAVEIS
-325 DKIMPLLV
+325 GDKVIPMLV
-333 MAPELLVIWNGD
+333 MAPELLVIWDGD
-345 SVWLSHEK
+345 TVWLSHEK
-353 GKTACLPLA
+353 GKVARLPLAKASAILA
-362 EASVVLRGG
+362 EAS
-371 LIVGHDTKDFL
+371 IVGHDTKEFF
-382 KALLAKNCRQLP
+382 KALLGAGCQQLP
-394 AVKHDTAQCSFLLNP
+394 AVKHDTAQGSFLLNP

-417 DLAGIESLDNPKLAI
+417 DLAGVESLDDPRLVM
-432 AALWEV
+432 AALWVV
-438 YERQKKALAELPGL
+438 YEQQKSALVEQADL
-452 QRVAQTMDFPL
+452 QQVAQTMDFPL
-463 VNVLAQM
+463 INVLAQM
-470 EFQGIKIDT
+470 EFRGIKIDA

-486 KSLTREIAVTQ
+486 KSLAQEIAAVQ

-509 IASPA
+509 VASPA

-523 LLLPIAGIKKGK
+523 LLLPTAGIKKGK

-553 IIELI
+553 IIELV

-643 AAVMAGET
+643 AAVMAGEKQ
-651 VMVEDFNTDV
+651 MIEDFNTDV

-672 GVPIDEVTPVQRRR
+672 NVPINEVTPTQRRR

-703 AQAAHM
+703 AAAANM
-709 SFAEAQHFIDEY
+709 SYGEAQHFIDEY
-721 YRIRPRVKAF
+721 YRIRPHIKEF
-731 MEQTIRQA
+731 MERTIRQA
-739 HDNGFVQTLFGR
+739 HDDGFVQTLFGR
-751 RRPTPDVKSSNFAV
+751 RRPTPDVRSNNFAV

-786 KMAMLAVEKR
+786 KLAMLAVEKR
-796 LAEGPD
+796 LTTMTSPD
-802 VDASRL
+802 LL
-808 PSEAGKSEKNG
+808 PSETGKFEKNE

-824 RQVSSDS
+824 RQVSSGS
-831 MLASTNSLSIPLGR
+831 KSGLVHKNISLGHQI
-845 QVLQIHDS
+845 LQIHDS
-853 IMVECPR
+853 IMVECSR
-860 QNAEKV
+860 QNAEIV
-866 SKILVETMENIYPS
+866 SKMLVETMENIYPQ

-887 DVKVGDSWGEV
+887 DVKIGNNWGEV

>member
-1 MFERIIIAYNR
+1 
-12 DMARRL
+12 MAKRL

-60 RLEPDYVCVAWDKR
+60 QLEPDYVCVAWDKR
-74 GTNIRRRLAIYPEY
+74 GTNIRRRLAIYPDY

-133 AQAEKHGDI
+133 KQAEQHGGI

-177 IPAFEKRYGIRIDQ
+177 IPAFEKRYGIRIGQ

-213 EKTAVKLLQQFDTL
+213 EKTAVKLLQQFETL
-227 DGVYENLWQIKD
+227 DGVYDNLWQIKD
-239 NLRRKLD
+239 SLRRKLEA
-246 DGKES
+246 GKKS
-251 AYTSKELARL
+251 AYMSRELARL

-270 LAAMDVRDLDTT
+270 LEAMNVRDLDTA
-282 KLRALLEK
+282 KLRELLEK

-301 QHMRDDTLEMVK
+301 QHMRDCASEMTR
-313 NDSFVPAVEIPS
+313 NDILAPAVEILG
-325 DKIMPLLV
+325 DKVMPMLV
-333 MAPELLVIWNGD
+333 MAPELLVIWDGD
-345 SVWLSHEK
+345 MVWLSHEK
-353 GKTACLPLA
+353 GKVARLPLAKASAILA
-362 EASVVLRGG
+362 EAS
-371 LIVGHDTKDFL
+371 IVGHDTKEFL
-382 KALLAKNCRQLP
+382 KALLGAGCQRLP
-394 AVKHDTAQCSFLLNP
+394 AVKHDTAQGSFLLNP
-409 LRKSRALA
+409 LRKSRELA
-417 DLAGIESLDNPKLAI
+417 DLAGVESLDDPRLAM
-432 AALWEV
+432 AALWAV
-438 YERQKKALAELPGL
+438 YEQQKSAFAEQADL
-452 QRVAQTMDFPL
+452 QQVARMMDFPL
-463 VNVLAQM
+463 INVLAQM
-470 EFQGIKIDT
+470 EFRGIKIDA

-486 KSLTREIAVTQ
+486 KSLAQEIAAVQ

-509 IASPA
+509 VASPA

-523 LLLPIAGIKKGK
+523 LLLPTAGIKKGK

-553 IIELI
+553 IIELV

-643 AAVMAGET
+643 AAVMAGEKQ
-651 VMVEDFNTDV
+651 MIEDFNTDV

-672 GVPIDEVTPVQRRR
+672 NVPINEVTPTQRRR

-703 AQAAHM
+703 AAAANM
-709 SFAEAQHFIDEY
+709 SYGEAQHFIDEY
-721 YRIRPRVKAF
+721 YRIRPRIKEF
-731 MEQTIRQA
+731 MERTIRQA
-739 HDNGFVQTLFGR
+739 HDDGFVQTLFGR
-751 RRPTPDVKSSNFAV
+751 RRPTPDVRSNNFAV

-786 KMAMLAVEKR
+786 KLAMLAVEKR
-796 LAEGPD
+796 LTIMTSPD
-802 VDASRL
+802 LL
-808 PSEAGKSEKNG
+808 PSETGKFEKNE

-824 RQVSSDS
+824 RQVSSGS
-831 MLASTNSLSIPLGR
+831 KSHKNISLGHQI
-845 QVLQIHDS
+845 LQIHDS

-860 QNAEKV
+860 QNAEIV
-866 SKILVETMENIYPS
+866 SKMLVETMENIYPQ

-887 DVKVGDSWGEV
+887 DVKIGNNWGEV

>member
-1 MFERIIIAYNR
+1 
-12 DMARRL
+12 MAKRL

-60 RLEPDYVCVAWDKR
+60 QLEPDYVCVAWDKR
-74 GTNIRRRLAIYPEY
+74 GTNIRRRLAIYPDY

-133 AQAEKHGDI
+133 KQAEQHGDI

-177 IPAFEKRYGIRIDQ
+177 IPAFEKRYGIRIGQ

-213 EKTAVKLLQQFDTL
+213 EKTAVKLLQQFETL

-239 NLRRKLD
+239 SLRRKLEA
-246 DGKES
+246 GKES
-251 AYTSKELARL
+251 AYMSRELARL

-270 LAAMDVRDLDTT
+270 LAAMDVRDLDTA
-282 KLRALLEK
+282 KLRELLEK

-301 QHMRDDTLEMVK
+301 QHMRDGASEVAR
-313 NDSFVPAVEIPS
+313 NDILAPAVEIS
-325 DKIMPLLV
+325 GDKVIPMLV
-333 MAPELLVIWNGD
+333 MAPELLVIWDGD
-345 SVWLSHEK
+345 MVWLSHEK
-353 GKTACLPLA
+353 GKVARLPLAKASAILA
-362 EASVVLRGG
+362 EAS
-371 LIVGHDTKDFL
+371 IVGHDTKEFL
-382 KALLAKNCRQLP
+382 KALLGAGCQQLP
-394 AVKHDTAQCSFLLNP
+394 IVKHDTAQGSFLLNP

-417 DLAGIESLDNPKLAI
+417 DLAGVESLDDPRLAM
-432 AALWEV
+432 AALWVV
-438 YERQKKALAELPGL
+438 YEQQKSALVEQADL
-452 QRVAQTMDFPL
+452 QQVAQTMDFPL
-463 VNVLAQM
+463 INVLAQM
-470 EFQGIKIDT
+470 EFRGIKIDA

-486 KSLTREIAVTQ
+486 KSLAQEIAAVQ

-509 IASPA
+509 VASPV

-523 LLLPIAGIKKGK
+523 LLLPTAGIKKGK

-553 IIELI
+553 IIELV

-575 PEQTDANGYIHTT
+575 PEQTDANGYVHTT

-643 AAVMAGET
+643 AAVMAGEKQ
-651 VMVEDFNTDV
+651 MIEDFNTDV

-672 GVPIDEVTPVQRRR
+672 NVPINEVTPTQRRR

-703 AQAAHM
+703 AAAANM
-709 SFAEAQHFIDEY
+709 SYGEAQHFIDEY
-721 YRIRPRVKAF
+721 YRIRPRIKEF
-731 MEQTIRQA
+731 MERTIRQA
-739 HDNGFVQTLFGR
+739 HDDGFVQTLFGR
-751 RRPTPDVKSSNFAV
+751 RRPTPDVRSNNFAV

-786 KMAMLAVEKR
+786 KLAMLAVEKR
-796 LAEGPD
+796 LTTMTSPD
-802 VDASRL
+802 LL
-808 PSEAGKSEKNG
+808 PSKTGKFEKNE

-824 RQVSSDS
+824 RQVSSGS
-831 MLASTNSLSIPLGR
+831 KSGLVHKNTPLGH
-845 QVLQIHDS
+845 QILQIHDS
-853 IMVECPR
+853 IMVECSL
-860 QNAEKV
+860 QNAEIV
-866 SKILVETMENIYPS
+866 SKMLVETMENIYPQ

-887 DVKVGDSWGEV
+887 DVKIGNNWGEV

>member
-1 MFERIIIAYNR
+1 
-12 DMARRL
+12 MAKRL

-74 GTNIRRRLAIYPEY
+74 GTNIRRRLAIYPDY

-133 AQAEKHGDI
+133 KQAEQHGGI

-177 IPAFEKRYGIRIDQ
+177 IPAFEKRYGIRIGQ

-213 EKTAVKLLQQFDTL
+213 EKTAVKLLQQFETL
-227 DGVYENLWQIKD
+227 DGVYDNLWQIKD
-239 NLRRKLD
+239 SLRRKLET
-246 DGKES
+246 GKES
-251 AYTSKELARL
+251 AYMSRELARL

-270 LAAMDVRDLDTT
+270 LAAMDVRDLDTA
-282 KLRALLEK
+282 KLRELLEK

-301 QHMRDDTLEMVK
+301 QHMRDGASEMTR
-313 NDSFVPAVEIPS
+313 NDILAPAVEILG
-325 DKIMPLLV
+325 DKVIPMLV
-333 MAPELLVIWNGD
+333 MAPELPVIWDGD
-345 SVWLSHEK
+345 TVWLSHEK
-353 GKTACLPLA
+353 GKVARLPLAKASAILA
-362 EASVVLRGG
+362 EAS
-371 LIVGHDTKDFL
+371 IVGHDTKEFL
-382 KALLAKNCRQLP
+382 KALLGAGCQRLP
-394 AVKHDTAQCSFLLNP
+394 AVKHDTAQGSFLLNP
-409 LRKSRALA
+409 LRKSRELV
-417 DLAGIESLDNPKLAI
+417 DLAGVESLDDPRLAMT
-432 AALWEV
+432 ALWAV
-438 YERQKKALAELPGL
+438 YEQQKSALAEQADL
-452 QRVAQTMDFPL
+452 QQVAQTMDFPL
-463 VNVLAQM
+463 INVLAQM
-470 EFQGIKIDT
+470 EFRGIKIDA

-486 KSLTREIAVTQ
+486 KSLAQEITAVQ

-509 IASPA
+509 VASPA

-523 LLLPIAGIKKGK
+523 LLLPTAGIKKGK

-553 IIELI
+553 IIELV

-588 FNQDATATGRLSS
+588 FNQDVTATGRLSS

-643 AAVMAGET
+643 AAVMAGEKQ
-651 VMVEDFNTDV
+651 MIEDFNADV

-672 GVPIDEVTPVQRRR
+672 NVPINEVTPTQRRR

-703 AQAAHM
+703 AAAANM
-709 SFAEAQHFIDEY
+709 SYGEAQHFIDEY
-721 YRIRPRVKAF
+721 YRIRPRIKEF
-731 MEQTIRQA
+731 MERTIRQA
-739 HDNGFVQTLFGR
+739 HDDGFVQTLFGR
-751 RRPTPDVKSSNFAV
+751 RRPTPDVRSNNFAV

-786 KMAMLAVEKR
+786 KLAMLAVEKR
-796 LAEGPD
+796 LTTMTSPD
-802 VDASRL
+802 LL
-808 PSEAGKSEKNG
+808 PSETGKFEKNE

-824 RQVSSDS
+824 RQVSSGS
-831 MLASTNSLSIPLGR
+831 KSGLVHKNTPLGY
-845 QVLQIHDS
+845 QILQIHDS
-853 IMVECPR
+853 IMVECPL
-860 QNAEKV
+860 QNAEIV
-866 SKILVETMENIYPS
+866 SKMLVETMENIYPQ

-887 DVKVGDSWGEV
+887 DVKIGNNWGEV

>member
-1 MFERIIIAYNR
+1 
-12 DMARRL
+12 MAKRL

-60 RLEPDYVCVAWDKR
+60 QLEPDYVCVAWDKR
-74 GTNIRRRLAIYPEY
+74 GTNIRRRLAIYPDY

-133 AQAEKHGDI
+133 KQAEQHGGI

-177 IPAFEKRYGIRIDQ
+177 IPAFEERYGIRIGQ

-213 EKTAVKLLQQFDTL
+213 EKTAVKLLQQFETL
-227 DGVYENLWQIKD
+227 DGVYDNLWQIKD
-239 NLRRKLD
+239 SLRRKLET
-246 DGKES
+246 GKES
-251 AYTSKELARL
+251 AYMSRELARL

-270 LAAMDVRDLDTT
+270 LEAMNVRDLDTA
-282 KLRALLEK
+282 KLRELLEK

-301 QHMRDDTLEMVK
+301 QHMRDGASEVAK
-313 NDSFVPAVEIPS
+313 NNILAPAVEIS
-325 DKIMPLLV
+325 GDKVIPMLV
-333 MAPELLVIWNGD
+333 MVPELLVIWDGD
-345 SVWLSHEK
+345 MVWLSHEK
-353 GKTACLPLA
+353 GKVARLPLAKASAILA
-362 EASVVLRGG
+362 EAS
-371 LIVGHDTKDFL
+371 IVGHDTKEFL
-382 KALLAKNCRQLP
+382 KTLLGAGCQQLP
-394 AVKHDTAQCSFLLNP
+394 AVKHDTAQGSFLLNP
-409 LRKSRALA
+409 LRKSRELA
-417 DLAGIESLDNPKLAI
+417 DLAGVESLDDPRLAM
-432 AALWEV
+432 AALWAV
-438 YERQKKALAELPGL
+438 YEQQKSAFAEQTNL
-452 QRVAQTMDFPL
+452 QQVAQTMDFPL
-463 VNVLAQM
+463 INVLAQM
-470 EFQGIKIDT
+470 EFRGIKIDA

-486 KSLTREIAVTQ
+486 KSLAQEIAAVQ

-509 IASPA
+509 VASPA

-523 LLLPIAGIKKGK
+523 LLLPTAGIKKGK

-553 IIELI
+553 IIELV

-575 PEQTDANGYIHTT
+575 PEQTDANGYVHTT
-588 FNQDATATGRLSS
+588 FNQDVTATGRLSS

-643 AAVMAGET
+643 AAVMAGEKR
-651 VMVEDFNTDV
+651 MIEDFNTDV

-672 GVPIDEVTPVQRRR
+672 NVPINEVTPTQRRR

-703 AQAAHM
+703 AAAANM
-709 SFAEAQHFIDEY
+709 SYGEAQHFIDEY
-721 YRIRPRVKAF
+721 YRIRPHIKEF
-731 MEQTIRQA
+731 MERTIRQA
-739 HDNGFVQTLFGR
+739 HEDGFVQTLFGR
-751 RRPTPDVKSSNFAV
+751 RRPTPDVRSNNFAV

-786 KMAMLAVEKR
+786 KLAMLAVEKS
-796 LAEGPD
+796 LAL
-802 VDASRL
+802 VDIDS
-808 PSEAGKSEKNG
+808 
-819 FALPE
+819 LPE
-824 RQVSSDS
+824 ETCLSGKANSFFSNLPVSEGSKS
-831 MLASTNSLSIPLGR
+831 ISTDKNTPLGY
-845 QVLQIHDS
+845 QILQIHDS

-860 QNAEKV
+860 QNAEIV
-866 SKILVETMENIYPS
+866 SKMLVETMENIHPQ

-887 DVKVGDSWGEV
+887 DVKIGNNWSEV

>member
-1 MFERIIIAYNR
+1 
-12 DMARRL
+12 MAKRL

-60 RLEPDYVCVAWDKR
+60 QLEPDYVCVAWDKR
-74 GTNIRRRLAIYPEY
+74 GTNIRRRLAIYPDY

-133 AQAEKHGDI
+133 KQAEQHGDI

-177 IPAFEKRYGIRIDQ
+177 IPAFEKRYGIRIGQ

-213 EKTAVKLLQQFDTL
+213 EKTAVKLLQQFETL

-239 NLRRKLD
+239 SLRRKLEA
-246 DGKES
+246 GKKS
-251 AYTSKELARL
+251 AYMSRELARL

-270 LAAMDVRDLDTT
+270 LAAMDVRDLDTA
-282 KLRALLEK
+282 KLRELLEK

-301 QHMRDDTLEMVK
+301 QHMRDGASGVTTNNILA
-313 NDSFVPAVEIPS
+313 PAVEIS
-325 DKIMPLLV
+325 GDKVIPMLV
-333 MAPELLVIWNGD
+333 MAPELLVIWDGD
-345 SVWLSHEK
+345 MVWLSHEK
-353 GKTACLPLA
+353 GKVARLPLAKASAILA
-362 EASVVLRGG
+362 EAS
-371 LIVGHDTKDFL
+371 IVGHDTKEFL
-382 KALLAKNCRQLP
+382 KALLGAGCQQLP
-394 AVKHDTAQCSFLLNP
+394 AVKHDTAQGSFLLNP

-417 DLAGIESLDNPKLAI
+417 DLAGVESLDDPRLAM
-432 AALWEV
+432 AALWVV
-438 YERQKKALAELPGL
+438 YEQQKSALVEQADL
-452 QRVAQTMDFPL
+452 QQVAQTMDFPL
-463 VNVLAQM
+463 INVLAQM
-470 EFQGIKIDT
+470 EFRGIKIDA

-486 KSLTREIAVTQ
+486 KSLAQEITAVQ

-509 IASPA
+509 VASPA

-523 LLLPIAGIKKGK
+523 LLLPTTGIKKGK

-553 IIELI
+553 IIELV

-643 AAVMAGET
+643 AAVMAGEKQ
-651 VMVEDFNTDV
+651 MIEDFNTDV

-672 GVPIDEVTPVQRRR
+672 NVPINEVTPTQRRR

-703 AQAAHM
+703 AAAANM
-709 SFAEAQHFIDEY
+709 SYGEAQHFIDEY
-721 YRIRPRVKAF
+721 YRIRPHIKEF
-731 MEQTIRQA
+731 MERTIRQA
-739 HDNGFVQTLFGR
+739 HEDGFVQTLFGR
-751 RRPTPDVKSSNFAV
+751 RRPTPDVRSNNFAV

-786 KMAMLAVEKR
+786 KLAMLAVEKR
-796 LAEGPD
+796 LTTMTSPD
-802 VDASRL
+802 LL
-808 PSEAGKSEKNG
+808 PSETGKFEKNE

-824 RQVSSDS
+824 RQVSSGS
-831 MLASTNSLSIPLGR
+831 KSGLVHKNTSLGHQI
-845 QVLQIHDS
+845 LQIHDS

-860 QNAEKV
+860 QNAEVV
-866 SKILVETMENIYPS
+866 SKMLVETMENIYPQ

-887 DVKVGDSWGEV
+887 DVKIGNNWGEV

>member
-1 MFERIIIAYNR
+1 
-12 DMARRL
+12 MAKRL

-60 RLEPDYVCVAWDKR
+60 QLEPDYVCVAWDKR
-74 GTNIRRRLAIYPEY
+74 GTNIRRRLAIYPDY

-133 AQAEKHGDI
+133 KQAEQHGDI

-177 IPAFEKRYGIRIDQ
+177 IPAFEKRYGIRIGQ

-213 EKTAVKLLQQFDTL
+213 EKTAVKLLQQFETL
-227 DGVYENLWQIKD
+227 DGVYDNLWQIKD
-239 NLRRKLD
+239 SLRRKLEA
-246 DGKES
+246 GRKS
-251 AYTSKELARL
+251 AYMSRELARL

-270 LAAMDVRDLDTT
+270 LEAMNVRDLDTA
-282 KLRALLEK
+282 KLRELLEK

-301 QHMRDDTLEMVK
+301 QHMRDGASEVATNNILA
-313 NDSFVPAVEIPS
+313 PAVEIS
-325 DKIMPLLV
+325 GDKVTPMLV
-333 MAPELLVIWNGD
+333 MAPELLVIWDGD
-345 SVWLSHEK
+345 MVWLSHEK
-353 GKTACLPLA
+353 GKVARLPLA
-362 EASVVLRGG
+362 KASAILVEAS
-371 LIVGHDTKDFL
+371 IVGHDTKEFF
-382 KALLAKNCRQLP
+382 KALLSAGCQQLP
-394 AVKHDTAQCSFLLNP
+394 IVKHDTAQGSFLLNP

-417 DLAGIESLDNPKLAI
+417 DLAGVESLDDPRLAM
-432 AALWEV
+432 AALWAV
-438 YERQKKALAELPGL
+438 YEQQKSAFAELPDL
-452 QRVAQTMDFPL
+452 QQVAQTMDFPL
-463 VNVLAQM
+463 INVLAQM
-470 EFQGIKIDT
+470 EFRGIKIDAG
-479 SKLEKMN
+479 KLKKMN
-486 KSLTREIAVTQ
+486 KSLAQEITAVQ

-509 IASPA
+509 VASPA

-523 LLLPIAGIKKGK
+523 LLLPTAGIKKGK

-553 IIELI
+553 IIELV

-643 AAVMAGET
+643 AAVMAGEKQ
-651 VMVEDFNTDV
+651 MIEDFNTDV

-672 GVPIDEVTPVQRRR
+672 NVPINEVTPTQRRR

-703 AQAAHM
+703 AAAANM
-709 SFAEAQHFIDEY
+709 SYGEAQHFIDEY
-721 YRIRPRVKAF
+721 YRIRPHIKEF
-731 MEQTIRQA
+731 MERTIRQA
-739 HDNGFVQTLFGR
+739 HGDGFVQTLFGR
-751 RRPTPDVKSSNFAV
+751 RRPTPDVRSNNFAV

-786 KMAMLAVEKR
+786 KLAMLAVEKS
-796 LAEGPD
+796 LAL
-802 VDASRL
+802 VDIDS
-808 PSEAGKSEKNG
+808 
-819 FALPE
+819 LPE
-824 RQVSSDS
+824 ETCLSGKANSFFSNLPVSEGSKS
-831 MLASTNSLSIPLGR
+831 ISTDKNTPLGY
-845 QVLQIHDS
+845 QILQIHDS

-860 QNAEKV
+860 QNAEIV
-866 SKILVETMENIYPS
+866 SKMLVETMENIHPQ

-887 DVKVGDSWGEV
+887 DVKIGNNWSEV

>member
-1 MFERIIIAYNR
+1 
-12 DMARRL
+12 MAKRL

-60 RLEPDYVCVAWDKR
+60 QLNPDYVCVAWDKR
-74 GTNIRRRLAIYPEY
+74 GTNIRRRLAIYPDY

-95 PPDFYAQI
+95 PPDFYVQI

-133 AQAEKHGDI
+133 KQAEQHGDI

-177 IPAFEKRYGIRIDQ
+177 IPAFEKRYGIRIGQ

-213 EKTAVKLLQQFDTL
+213 EKTAVKLLQQFETL

-239 NLRRKLD
+239 SLRRKLEA
-246 DGKES
+246 GKKS
-251 AYTSKELARL
+251 AYMSRELARL

-270 LAAMDVRDLDTT
+270 LAAMDVRDLDTA
-282 KLRALLEK
+282 KLRELLEK

-301 QHMRDDTLEMVK
+301 QHMRDGASEVAR
-313 NDSFVPAVEIPS
+313 NDILAPAVEISS
-325 DKIMPLLV
+325 DKVIPMLV
-333 MAPELLVIWNGD
+333 MAPELLVIWDGD
-345 SVWLSHEK
+345 TVWLSHEK
-353 GKTACLPLA
+353 GKVARLPLAKASAILA
-362 EASVVLRGG
+362 EAS
-371 LIVGHDTKDFL
+371 IVGHDTKEFL
-382 KALLAKNCRQLP
+382 KALLGAGCQQLP
-394 AVKHDTAQCSFLLNP
+394 AVKHDTAQGSFLLNP

-417 DLAGIESLDNPKLAI
+417 DLAGVESLDDPRLAM
-432 AALWEV
+432 AALWAV
-438 YERQKKALAELPGL
+438 YEQQKSAFAELPEL
-452 QRVAQTMDFPL
+452 QQVAQTMDFPL
-463 VNVLAQM
+463 INVLAQM
-470 EFQGIKIDT
+470 EFRGIKIDA

-486 KSLTREIAVTQ
+486 KSLAQEITAVQ

-509 IASPA
+509 VASPA

-523 LLLPIAGIKKGK
+523 LLLPTAGIKKGK

-553 IIELI
+553 IIELV

-575 PEQTDANGYIHTT
+575 PEQTDVNGYIHTT
-588 FNQDATATGRLSS
+588 FNQDVTATGRLSS

-622 FVPAPGN
+622 FVPASGN

-643 AAVMAGET
+643 AAVMAGEKQ
-651 VMVEDFNTDV
+651 MIEDFNADV

-672 GVPIDEVTPVQRRR
+672 NVPINEVTPTQRRR

-703 AQAAHM
+703 AAAANM
-709 SFAEAQHFIDEY
+709 SYGEAQHFIDEY
-721 YRIRPRVKAF
+721 YRIRPHIKEF
-731 MEQTIRQA
+731 MERTIRQA
-739 HDNGFVQTLFGR
+739 HEDGFVQTLFGR
-751 RRPTPDVKSSNFAV
+751 RRPTPDVRSNNFAV

-786 KMAMLAVEKR
+786 KLAMLAVEKR
-796 LAEGPD
+796 LTIMTSPD
-802 VDASRL
+802 LL
-808 PSEAGKSEKNG
+808 PSKTGKFEKNE

-824 RQVSSDS
+824 RQVSSGS
-831 MLASTNSLSIPLGR
+831 KSGLVHKNTPLGY
-845 QVLQIHDS
+845 QILQIHDS

-860 QNAEKV
+860 QNAEVV
-866 SKILVETMENIYPS
+866 SKMLVETMENIYPQ

-887 DVKVGDSWGEV
+887 DVKIGNNWGEV

>member
-1 MFERIIIAYNR
+1 
-12 DMARRL
+12 MAKRL

-60 RLEPDYVCVAWDKR
+60 QLNPDYACVAWDKR
-74 GTNIRRRLAIYPEY
+74 GTNIRRRLAIYSEY

-133 AQAEKHGDI
+133 KQAEQHGHI

-177 IPAFEKRYGIRIDQ
+177 IPAFEKRYGIRIGQ

-213 EKTAVKLLQQFDTL
+213 EKTAVKLLQQFETL
-227 DGVYENLWQIKD
+227 DGVYDNLWQIKD
-239 NLRRKLD
+239 SLRRKLEA
-246 DGKES
+246 GKES
-251 AYTSKELARL
+251 AYMSRELARL

-270 LAAMDVRDLDTT
+270 LEAMNVRDLDTA
-282 KLRALLEK
+282 KLRELLEK

-301 QHMRDDTLEMVK
+301 QHMRDGASEMTR
-313 NDSFVPAVEIPS
+313 NDILAPAVEILG
-325 DKIMPLLV
+325 DKVMPMLV
-333 MAPELLVIWNGD
+333 MAPELLVIWDGD
-345 SVWLSHEK
+345 MVWLSHEK
-353 GKTACLPLA
+353 GKVARLPLAKASAILA
-362 EASVVLRGG
+362 EAS
-371 LIVGHDTKDFL
+371 IVGHDTKEFL
-382 KALLAKNCRQLP
+382 KALLGAGCQQLP
-394 AVKHDTAQCSFLLNP
+394 AVKHDTAQGSFLLNP

-417 DLAGIESLDNPKLAI
+417 DLAGVESLDDPRSAM
-432 AALWEV
+432 AALWVV
-438 YERQKKALAELPGL
+438 YEQQKSALVEQADL
-452 QRVAQTMDFPL
+452 QQVAQTMDFPL
-463 VNVLAQM
+463 INVLAQM
-470 EFQGIKIDT
+470 EFRGIKIDA

-486 KSLTREIAVTQ
+486 KSLAQEIAAVQ

-509 IASPA
+509 VASPA

-523 LLLPIAGIKKGK
+523 LLLPTAGIKKGK

-553 IIELI
+553 IIELV

-643 AAVMAGET
+643 AAVMAGEKQ
-651 VMVEDFNTDV
+651 MIEDFNTDV
-661 DIHAKTAAEVY
+661 DVHAKTAAEVY
-672 GVPIDEVTPVQRRR
+672 NVPINEVTPTQRRR

-703 AQAAHM
+703 AAAANM
-709 SFAEAQHFIDEY
+709 SYGEAQHFIDEY
-721 YRIRPRVKAF
+721 YRIRPRIKEF
-731 MEQTIRQA
+731 MERTIRQA
-739 HDNGFVQTLFGR
+739 HDDGFVQTLFGR
-751 RRPTPDVKSSNFAV
+751 RRPTPDVRSNNFAV

-786 KMAMLAVEKR
+786 KLAMLAVEKS
-796 LAEGPD
+796 LVLVD
-802 VDASRL
+802 VDS
-808 PSEAGKSEKNG
+808 
-819 FALPE
+819 LPE
-824 RQVSSDS
+824 ETCLSGKANSFFSNLPVSEGSKS
-831 MLASTNSLSIPLGR
+831 ISTDKNTSLGYQI
-845 QVLQIHDS
+845 LQIHDS

-860 QNAEKV
+860 QNAEIV
-866 SKILVETMENIYPS
+866 SKMLVETMENIYPQ

-887 DVKVGDSWGEV
+887 DVKIGNNWGEV

>member
-1 MFERIIIAYNR
+1 
-12 DMARRL
+12 MAKRL

-34 PGLSTA
+34 PGLSTT

-60 RLEPDYVCVAWDKR
+60 QLEPDYVCVAWDKR
-74 GTNIRRRLAIYPEY
+74 GTNIRRRLAIYPDY

-103 PILHELLAAFGWP
+103 PILHELLAAFSWP

-133 AQAEKHGDI
+133 KQAEQHGDI

-177 IPAFEKRYGIRIDQ
+177 IPAFEKRYGIRIGQ

-213 EKTAVKLLQQFDTL
+213 EKTAVKLLQQFETL

-239 NLRRKLD
+239 SLRRKLEA
-246 DGKES
+246 GKKS
-251 AYTSKELARL
+251 AYMSRELARL

-270 LAAMDVRDLDTT
+270 LAAMDVRDLDTA
-282 KLRALLEK
+282 KLRELLEK

-301 QHMRDDTLEMVK
+301 QHMRDGASEVAADNILAP
-313 NDSFVPAVEIPS
+313 SVEIS
-325 DKIMPLLV
+325 GDKVIPMLV
-333 MAPELLVIWNGD
+333 MAPELLVIWDGD
-345 SVWLSHEK
+345 TVWLSHEK
-353 GKTACLPLA
+353 GKVVCLPLTKASAILA
-362 EASVVLRGG
+362 EAS
-371 LIVGHDTKDFL
+371 IVGHDTKEFF
-382 KALLAKNCRQLP
+382 KVLLGAGCQRLP
-394 AVKHDTAQCSFLLNP
+394 AVKHDTAQGSFLLNP

-417 DLAGIESLDNPKLAI
+417 DLAGLESLDDPRLAM
-432 AALWEV
+432 AALWAV
-438 YERQKKALAELPGL
+438 YEQQKSAFAELPDL
-452 QRVAQTMDFPL
+452 QQVAQTMDFPL
-463 VNVLAQM
+463 INVLAQM
-470 EFQGIKIDT
+470 EFRGIKIDA

-486 KSLTREIAVTQ
+486 KSLAQDIAAVQ

-509 IASPA
+509 VASPA

-523 LLLPIAGIKKGK
+523 LLLPTAGIKKGK

-553 IIELI
+553 IIELV

-643 AAVMAGET
+643 AAVMAGEKQ
-651 VMVEDFNTDV
+651 MIEDFNTDV

-672 GVPIDEVTPVQRRR
+672 NVPINEVTPTQRRR

-703 AQAAHM
+703 AAAANM
-709 SFAEAQHFIDEY
+709 SYGEAQHFIDEY
-721 YRIRPRVKAF
+721 YRIRPRIKEF
-731 MEQTIRQA
+731 MERTIRQA
-739 HDNGFVQTLFGR
+739 HGDGFVQTLFGR
-751 RRPTPDVKSSNFAV
+751 RRPTPDVRSNNFAV
-765 RSAAER
+765 RSASER

-786 KMAMLAVEKR
+786 KLAMLAVEKR
-796 LAEGPD
+796 LTTMTRPD
-802 VDASRL
+802 LL
-808 PSEAGKSEKNG
+808 PSETGKFEKNE

-824 RQVSSDS
+824 RQVSSGS
-831 MLASTNSLSIPLGR
+831 KSGLVHKNISLGHQI
-845 QVLQIHDS
+845 LQIHDS

-860 QNAEKV
+860 QNAEVV
-866 SKILVETMENIYPS
+866 SKMLVETMENIYPQ

-887 DVKVGDSWGEV
+887 DVKIGNNWGEV